1 MIRFGLLVVLL
12 LGITAPPA
20 HAQDAD
26 ESRTWPP
33 WRTSYFPYVTASP
46 NDGVMGVARW
56 ITFRQADYDDRVS
69 LRSAVAVEAGY
80 STRGSRLA
88 SVRADFPRA
97 AAGWRVAA
105 AVSASRDLHFGSPDE
120 SLRRIRYNAWIDIT
134 RQLTGPL
141 HFSFRFSDDRS
152 KYAAELPV
160 IYARY
165 PGARLGECV
174 YLAPCNQ
181 DSGSYPIEQSDRQL
195 RGALVLDLRD
205 REYDPRRGA
214 LIEAGAFAGTA
225 ADGYHGGYA
234 MGSGWLT
241 PREGTRFTAR
251 AGLRAL
257 SSSGAIAAMHE
268 IPAWE
273 RPITVLGG
281 VSSHRALGE
290 GEQVGRGVLLAG
302 MEVRHDVMNFSA
314 LGAFSVLGFVDGG
327 RVFSDLSP
335 LADPDPT
342 QPYHNGDLRLTV
354 DDWTWGVGGGFSL
367 RILRAAQLT
376 MTVGRAEGRTRI
388 YVGAGTAW

>member
-1 MIRFGLLVVLL
+1 MIRFGLIATLL
-12 LGITAPPA
+12 LTVGAPSS

-80 STRGSRLA
+80 STRGSRFA
-88 SVRADFPRA
+88 SVRADFPRLA
-97 AAGWRVAA
+97 DDWRLAGSARAGKQAHFGVPDGNIDRVRYAGWGEITRRLGGRVQLALRVAGDRTALQGDPVELGAGYPYAPTNGCVATQQCIVDDALTQDDAQVRA
-105 AVSASRDLHFGSPDE
+105 AV
-120 SLRRIRYNAWIDIT
+120 
-134 RQLTGPL
+134 
-141 HFSFRFSDDRS
+141 
-152 KYAAELPV
+152 
-160 IYARY
+160 
-165 PGARLGECV
+165 
-174 YLAPCNQ
+174 
-181 DSGSYPIEQSDRQL
+181 
-195 RGALVLDLRD
+195 VLDLRD

-214 LIEAGAFAGTA
+214 LIEAGAFIGTA
-225 ADGYHGGYA
+225 ADGYQGGYA
-234 MGSGWLT
+234 MGSGWLM
-241 PREGTRFTAR
+241 PREGTRVTAR

-257 SSSGAIAAMHE
+257 SNPGAIAALHE

-281 VSSHRALGE
+281 YSSHRALGE

-302 MEVRHDVMNFSA
+302 LEVRHDVMNFGA
-314 LGAFSVLGFVDGG
+314 LGAFSLLGFVDGG
-327 RVFSDLSP
+327 RVFVDPSP

-342 QPYHNGDLRLTV
+342 QPYRNGDLRFTL

>member
-1 MIRFGLLVVLL
+1 MIRFGLIASLL
-12 LGITAPPA
+12 LAIGAPSS

-80 STRGSRLA
+80 STRGSRFA
-88 SVRADFPRA
+88 SVRADLPRVA
-97 AAGWRVAA
+97 EGWRVAG
-105 AVSASRDLHFGSPDE
+105 SARAGKQVHFGVPDGDIDRVRYTVWGE
-120 SLRRIRYNAWIDIT
+120 VTRR
-134 RQLTGPL
+134 LTGPVQVAVRVAADRTAL
-141 HFSFRFSDDRS
+141 HGNPF
-152 KYAAELPV
+152 ELGV
-160 IYARY
+160 RY
-165 PGARLGECV
+165 PYLPIDGCV
-174 YLAPCNQ
+174 AAQQCT
-181 DSGSYPIEQSDRQL
+181 GSEALRQNDVQF

-205 REYDPRRGA
+205 REYDPRRGV
-214 LIEAGAFAGTA
+214 LVEAGGFAGTA
-225 ADGYHGGYA
+225 ADGYHGAYA

-241 PREGTRFTAR
+241 PREGTRVTAR
-251 AGLRAL
+251 AGLRAM
-257 SSSGAIAAMHE
+257 SSSGAIAALQE

-281 VSSHRALGE
+281 ISSHRALGE

-302 MEVRHDVMNFSA
+302 AEVRHDVMNFGA

-335 LADPDPT
+335 LVDPDPT
-342 QPYHNGDLRLTV
+342 QPYQNGDLRLTF
-354 DDWTWGVGGGFSL
+354 DDWTWGAGGGFSL

>member
-1 MIRFGLLVVLL
+1 MIRYGLMALMLAVA
-12 LGITAPPA
+12 APPS

-80 STRGSRLA
+80 STRGSRFG
-88 SVRADFPRA
+88 SVRADLPRVAEGWRLAGSARTGKQAHFGVPNGDIDRVRYTGWGEVTRRLSGRVHLALRA
-97 AAGWRVAA
+97 AGDHTA
-105 AVSASRDLHFGSPDE
+105 LHGDPV
-120 SLRRIRYNAWIDIT
+120 
-134 RQLTGPL
+134 
-141 HFSFRFSDDRS
+141 
-152 KYAAELPV
+152 ELG
-160 IYARY
+160 ARY
-165 PGARLGECV
+165 PYAPTNGCV
-174 YLAPCNQ
+174 AAQQCIDNDALTQ
-181 DSGSYPIEQSDRQL
+181 DDAQVR
-195 RGALVLDLRD
+195 AAVVLDLRD

-214 LIEAGAFAGTA
+214 LIEAGGFAGTA
-225 ADGYHGGYA
+225 ADGYHGAYA

-241 PREGTRFTAR
+241 PREGTRVTAR

-257 SSSGAIAAMHE
+257 SNAGPIAAMHE

-302 MEVRHDVMNFSA
+302 MEVRHDVMNFGA
-314 LGAFSVLGFVDGG
+314 LGAFSVLGFIDGG

-335 LADPDPT
+335 LADPDPS
-342 QPYHNGDLRLTV
+342 QPYNNGDLRLTL

>member
-1 MIRFGLLVVLL
+1 MIRSGLIATLL
-12 LGITAPPA
+12 LAIGAPSS

-46 NDGVMGVARW
+46 NDGAMGVARW

-69 LRSAVAVEAGY
+69 LRSAIAVEAGY
-80 STRGSRLA
+80 STRGSRFG
-88 SVRADFPRA
+88 SIRVDFPRA
-97 AAGWRVAA
+97 AEGWRLAG
-105 AVSASRDLHFGSPDE
+105 SARAGKQVHFGVPDGDIDRVRYTGWGE
-120 SLRRIRYNAWIDIT
+120 VTRR
-134 RQLTGPL
+134 LGPL
-141 HFSFRFSDDRS
+141 QLAVRL
-152 KYAAELPV
+152 AADHTALHGDV
-160 IYARY
+160 VDLGSRY
-165 PGARLGECV
+165 P
-174 YLAPCNQ
+174 YAPSNGCTVEQLCFATDGLRQ
-181 DSGSYPIEQSDRQL
+181 DDGQL

-214 LIEAGAFAGTA
+214 LIEAGGFVGTA

-234 MGSGWLT
+234 MGSGWFT
-241 PREGTRFTAR
+241 PREGTRITAR
-251 AGLRAL
+251 AGLRAM
-257 SSSGAIAAMHE
+257 SSAGAIAALHE

-281 VSSHRALGE
+281 ISSHRALGE

-302 MEVRHDVMNFSA
+302 MEVRHDVMNFGA
-314 LGAFSVLGFVDGG
+314 IGAFSVLGFVDGG

-342 QPYHNGDLRLTV
+342 QAYNNGDLRLTV
-354 DDWTWGVGGGFSL
+354 NDWTWGVGGGFSL

-376 MTVGRAEGRTRI
+376 MTVGRAEGRTRV

>member
-1 MIRFGLLVVLL
+1 
-12 LGITAPPA
+12 
-20 HAQDAD
+20 
-26 ESRTWPP
+26 
-33 WRTSYFPYVTASP
+33 
-46 NDGVMGVARW
+46 MGVARW

-80 STRGSRLA
+80 STRGSRFG

-97 AAGWRVAA
+97 AEGWRLAG
-105 AVSASRDLHFGSPDE
+105 SAHAGKQAHFGVPD
-120 SLRRIRYNAWIDIT
+120 SDIDRVRYTAWGEVT
-134 RQLTGPL
+134 RQLAGPVQL
-141 HFSFRFSDDRS
+141 ALRVAGDHTMLRGDPF
-152 KYAAELPV
+152 ELGP
-160 IYARY
+160 RY
-165 PGARLGECV
+165 PYAPTNGCAAALPCV
-174 YLAPCNQ
+174 GDEALRQ
-181 DSGSYPIEQSDRQL
+181 DDAQF

-214 LIEAGAFAGTA
+214 LIEAGAFTGTA
-225 ADGYHGGYA
+225 VDGYHGAYA

-241 PREGTRFTAR
+241 PREGTRVTAR

-257 SSSGAIAAMHE
+257 SKAGAIAAMHE

-281 VSSHRALGE
+281 ISSHRALGE

-302 MEVRHDVMNFSA
+302 MEVRHDVMNFGA
-314 LGAFSVLGFVDGG
+314 LGAFSVLGFIDGG
-327 RVFSDLSP
+327 RVFSDPSP
-335 LADPDPT
+335 LADPDPS
-342 QPYHNGDLRLTV
+342 QPYHNGDLRLTL
-354 DDWTWGVGGGFSL
+354 DDWTWGAGGGFSL